1 MDRQQQRKSRW
12 TRRRFAGALAAGV
25 VASGFVAA
33 RAIPHARDSMPSP
46 PGPLPTP
53 TLTPSPTPPAV
64 QAALPATPSG
74 APPLATPVA
83 ATPGPPLA
91 PRAAGLL
98 LYTGQLGEQ
107 DGVIAVNAD
116 GSERGLLTPGF
127 YDGLAWAPD
136 ASRFAAIGL
145 QSRYGSPN
153 QVAIF
158 KADGTALARFPL
170 EGTLT
175 GPLDWSPDARHL
187 LCRVLSVAPGAP
199 NTPVAWVLG
208 DDGARQ
214 VALPG
219 RGRANVNGRAGF
231 RARTEVWDW
240 TPRGRLAFVSYPDFT
255 NGATPTNAPS
265 RTLWTVT
272 ADGGDPLLVAR
283 GDFQP
288 LAWSP
293 DETLLY
299 ALGLDR
305 VIQDAPFYGAT
316 VATALL
322 AINVTNGGQSRA
334 LITADELAPQFPD
347 LTTDPAATRWLDQA
361 SIAPVGSA
369 FAVVLTIEP
378 PGGTSTPQEPERI
391 VVLFDWTGHIVA
403 SERVAANAPT
413 TFAWSPDGKRVAY
426 GVLITRSSARELH
439 LLAPGVTQ
447 PLVYPLNNLYLS
459 GIAWPPQWSPD
470 SQWLV
475 YPGPDGLTI
484 ASAIPPARTAVL
496 AREINSAVWRPR

>member
-1 MDRQQQRKSRW
+1 MDRQEQRKGWW

-33 RAIPHARDSMPSP
+33 RVVPHAREAAPS

-53 TLTPSPTPPAV
+53 TPTPSPTPPAV

-74 APPLATPVA
+74 AAPPATPVA

-98 LYTGQLGEQ
+98 LYTGQL
-107 DGVIAVNAD
+107 DGKDGIIAVNAD
-116 GSERGLLTPGF
+116 GSDRRVLAPGF
-127 YDGLAWAPD
+127 YAGVTWAPD
-136 ASRFAAIGL
+136 ASRFAAVGL

-153 QVAIF
+153 QIAIF
-158 KADGTALARFPL
+158 KADGTPLGRFPL
-170 EGTLT
+170 EATLT
-175 GPLDWSPDARHL
+175 GPLDWSPDARRL
-187 LCRVLSVAPGAP
+187 LCRVLSVAQGAP
-199 NTPVAWVLG
+199 NTPAAWVLG

-219 RGRANVNGRAGF
+219 RGRANFNGRGGF

-240 TPRGRLAFVSYPDFT
+240 TPRGRLAFISYPGFT
-255 NGATPTNAPS
+255 NGATPSSAPS

-288 LAWSP
+288 LAWSA
-293 DETLLY
+293 DETILY

-305 VIQDAPFYGAT
+305 AIQEAPFYGAS

-347 LTTDPAATRWLDQA
+347 LTTDPATTRWLDQA
-361 SIAPVGSA
+361 SIAPVGGA
-369 FAVVLTIEP
+369 FAVVLTIDP
-378 PGGTSTPQEPERI
+378 PGGTPTAQEGERI
-391 VVLFDWTGHIVA
+391 VVLFDWTGQIVA

-413 TFAWSPDGKRVAY
+413 AFAWSPDGKRVACTLR
-426 GVLITRSSARELH
+426 VARTSTSELH
-439 LLAPGVTQ
+439 LLAPDAAQ
-447 PLVYPLNNLYLS
+447 PLVYPLNNLYPGAS
-459 GIAWPPQWSPD
+459 SWSPQWSPD
-470 SQWLV
+470 SQWLA

-484 ASAIPPARTAVL
+484 AAATPPARSALL
-496 AREINSAVWRPR
+496 APDANSAAWRPR